1 MQEKAIAQRDA
12 VRAWG
17 VILLILTLALVAIL
31 LV

>member
-17 VILLILTLALVAIL
+17 AILLILTLGLVAIL